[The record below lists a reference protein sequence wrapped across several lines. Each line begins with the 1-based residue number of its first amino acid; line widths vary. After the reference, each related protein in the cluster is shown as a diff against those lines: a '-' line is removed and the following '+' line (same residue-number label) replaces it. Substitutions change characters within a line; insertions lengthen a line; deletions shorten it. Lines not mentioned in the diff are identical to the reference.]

1 MISTFCCWPPS
12 MMVAVWKSFAGCF
25 CCSADWLRD
34 WFINDWFL
42 LDESCFKLSI
52 SSCRC
57 LICLL
62 NPSSLVWFVDELD
75 RDGAFPLSSLMFS
88 AFSCSI
94 VVLCWVV
101 VDIFVLLDF
110 VYKSVLL
117 RLRFNIS
124 DYKVLLVLLGLYFKL
139 LYFLNFRCCKTF
151 LVESS
156 FSSSSLENFL
166 LFWCLVHFNFFFH
179 KIVQCLSLT
188 IARIAFVLNT
198 SYLKISGHD
207 YQLSVQVLLQVL

>member
-110 VYKSVLL
+110 VYMSVLL

-156 FSSSSLENFL
+156 VAFISAWMAWYWLWLAFL
-166 LFWCLVHFNFFFH
+166 FRELSIFLMSCAVLF
-179 KIVQCLSLT
+179 IVLS
-188 IARIAFVLNT
+188 
-198 SYLKISGHD
+198 
-207 YQLSVQVLLQVL
+207 